1 MNVHIPIADVTLT
14 DGQTYSRQLPVWPSR
29 PLMVKVT
36 TGTNEPVNI
45 TVRNNGSPVKTITL
59 PYQQYGVDI
68 DLSFAAPLLDRADR
82 DKSQGTPWFMP
93 QEILFWVDDPTN
105 YITIPVFHCDL
116 TYWYTLGVDSA
127 LPQPIKPRIPGQT
140 LDIFFPYIIH
150 PSDAFQVQAEP
161 VEGAPSSAILPN
173 TYVLGD
179 TMDITYVK
187 KLTIKNVWGNGL
199 DQVINYEDR
208 LMSDVVY
215 DEGLQCALRARWNMR
230 NGQWFWAAFK
240 DFFWSNKFT
249 AIRGKGGV
257 TEQAEITV
265 NLEYGEEW
273 YAVYQELLVS
283 SNIIFDL
290 NIEGI
295 NQYQDKRFRAEV
307 SGDTGARWSNSTKT
321 YRQQV
326 RFKTTELQDNYM
338 FPTVPD
344 TPPTPSIAFSARFNP
359 LNIAPIYFADRWN
372 DIYSNAAWYVES
384 EPSWFTVISGT
395 TLLKPDD
402 FERGGAN
409 VAVGISWDAAKND
422 DSRLVRCKKLYNT
435 LGEVYRIISY
445 VPGYRVIFVYLN
457 SLDIITGGGDSYPIN
472 GTVNANTAFK
482 IAILL
487 YREDLADILPAEVAN
502 IGARWGKRYI
512 EFPAGTSE
520 YVVSMAQANPGEART
535 GTLSLRS
542 MAGEVSYPITINQQK
557 ASISLS
563 PTSVLVGNG
572 VHTGY
577 KITDVTANT
586 DWEIVPGYAPWVNVT
601 SYSGAMG
608 TSQVFADITT
618 NEGTPRQTAITFRS
632 KVNPSVTA
640 TLNITQAGATGNI
653 SVTPNTANIPGN
665 GGTQVVKVTS
675 FGSWS
680 VRSKPDWATVSPN
693 TGPSGDTNVTITV
706 AANTTGAERTSYV
719 QFYNQLTGNTID
731 FDITQGVQ
739 AKHLRPEKE
748 YVLQDISQTSGKI
761 IPLDTNLELS
771 QMEIEYASSWYIP
784 EIEKVGSAFQV
795 RVRINANTE
804 DVARTG
810 VFGIKD
816 KVNNKTYPV
825 FVIQTGRSSAP
836 YIQGTPIASVERQ
849 FDEIDPLE
857 LPRNAKTYKTCAL
870 TNTGDMNVTAIPNWV
885 TMKRTELEKTGNLL
899 LEMWEIQVAANTGS
913 SRRTVNIS
921 VDGTGIGIYLSLSQ
935 TNAGS
940 YYDVENG
947 NTQSFGKAGGVASKD
962 LYTNI
967 SNTSGF
973 RAILDDPGVNWLT
986 ANIGGESPYM
996 YVSFNVQ
1003 SNTTGASRK
1012 ALVWI
1017 TNPGSSDYPVYV
1029 IQNGA

>member
-240 DFFWSNKFT
+240 DYFWSNKFT

-344 TPPTPSIAFSARFNP
+344 TPPTPSIAFSAQFNP
-359 LNIAPIYFADRWN
+359 WTVSPNRQENLGLQV
-372 DIYSNAAWYVES
+372 YSNAAYYIES
-384 EPSWFTVISGT
+384 EPSWLAVTNGT
-395 TLLKPDD
+395 TLLTPGM
-402 FERGGAN
+402 FEQGSALATPGLTWEQAKTVSPRG
-409 VAVGISWDAAKND
+409 V
-422 DSRLVRCKKLYNT
+422 RLKEPFTNLN
-435 LGEVYRIISY
+435 EVYSVISS
-445 VPGYRVIFVYLN
+445 VPGLRWVFVYLDEN
-457 SLDIITGGGDSYPIN
+457 GRITRNFNRDILGRSNTESVPQVALIITKVSGENI
-472 GTVNANTAFK
+472 T
-482 IAILL
+482 
-487 YREDLADILPAEVAN
+487 PAEVAN
-502 IGARWGKRYI
+502 IGAHWGKRYVTI
-512 EFPAGTSE
+512 SAGTIYLLNS
-520 YVVSMAQANPGEART
+520 VQANPGEART

-640 TLNITQAGATGNI
+640 TLTITQAGATGNI
-653 SVTPNTANIPGN
+653 SVTPNTANVSGN

-675 FGSWS
+675 FGTWN

-719 QFYNQLTGNTID
+719 QFYNQLTGDTID

-771 QMEIEYASSWYIP
+771 QMEIEYAASWYIP
-784 EIEKVGSAFQV
+784 EIEQVGSAFQV
-795 RVRINANTE
+795 RVRINANTD

-836 YIQGTPIASVERQ
+836 YIQGTPIVSVERQ

-870 TNTGDMNVTAIPNWV
+870 TNTGGMNVTAIPNWV

-913 SRRTVNIS
+913 SRRTANIS

-986 ANIGGESPYM
+986 ASIGGESPYM
-996 YVSFNVQ
+996 YVTFNVQ
-1003 SNTTGASRK
+1003 GNTTGASRK

-1017 TNPGSSDYPVYV
+1017 TNTGSSDYPVYV